1 VSAVAVVMQA
11 ARAEGALGPD
21 RPGVSITMVGCDPV
35 LAGEAQ
41 RIATVELRA
50 TLVNAPPDPSVTR
63 VTAVCQG
70 ASAAL
75 EVRDPMT
82 GKSLQRTVALTET
95 APNARARLLALAVA
109 ELVAASWSELENNP
123 QPRAPPAEPLA
134 PYAAREAAR
143 AAVAGRSVELAAVV
157 DLHFL
162 ASGDGLAGGG
172 ARAAFWLSPIAFVR
186 VDVLANYAEL
196 GRTTGSVAVVMPSAS
211 VAIGVA
217 GWLGARL
224 RPAASAGIRS
234 GYVWMNGVASSTA
247 AMGSRQQGAWI
258 GPELSVQLTAW
269 PRARVHPVL
278 GVAAGAHLVGV
289 RGTVGDDRDVEAIGF
304 WGGLSVAVTL
314 R

>member
-1 VSAVAVVMQA
+1 MQA
-11 ARAEGALGPD
+11 ARVEGALGPD
-21 RPGVSITMVGCDPV
+21 RPGVSIIVVGCDTV

-41 RIATVELRA
+41 RIAAVELRA

-63 VTAVCQG
+63 VTAACQG

-95 APNARARLLALAVA
+95 APKARARLLALAVA
-109 ELVAASWSELENNP
+109 ELVAASWSELESNP
-123 QPRAPPAEPLA
+123 QPRAPPAEPLP

-143 AAVAGRSVELAAVV
+143 AAVARSVELAAVV
-157 DLHFL
+157 DLHVL
-162 ASGDGLAGGG
+162 ASGDGLVGGG
-172 ARAAFWLSPIAFVR
+172 ARAALWLSPIAFLR
-186 VDVLANYAEL
+186 VDILANYAEL
-196 GRTTGSVAVVMPSAS
+196 GRATGSVAVVMPSAS
-211 VAIGVA
+211 VAIGAA

-224 RPAASAGIRS
+224 RPAVSAGIRS
-234 GYVWMNGVASSTA
+234 GYVWMNGVAAGTG
-247 AMGSRQQGAWI
+247 AMGSRQEGAWI
-258 GPELSVQLTAW
+258 GPELSFQLTAW

-289 RGTVGDDRDVEAIGF
+289 RGTVDADRDVEAVGF
-304 WGGLSVAVTL
+304 WGGLSAALTL